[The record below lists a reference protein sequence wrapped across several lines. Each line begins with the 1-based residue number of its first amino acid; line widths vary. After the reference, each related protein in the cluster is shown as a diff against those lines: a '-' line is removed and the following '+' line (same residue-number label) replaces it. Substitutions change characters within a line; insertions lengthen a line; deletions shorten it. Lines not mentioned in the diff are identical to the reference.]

1 MFVLGIFFPCCKK
14 KGAIT
19 GILAALATSWWL
31 SLGSIVNPREADD
44 LPTSTAGCADFNQTI
59 TAGSYDPPPIPSGI
73 FRFYHISFV
82 WIVTVGFTTH
92 MAVSLLVS
100 LVFERNEKEEVDPKY
115 ICPFV
120 RRYMSNY
127 VRKST
132 DNVLKESQPMM
143 NGVSPTELNWLSPD
157 DQ

>member
-1 MFVLGIFFPCCKK
+1 MQ
-14 KGAIT
+14 GAIT